1 LIGAQVDDSNI
12 SYNRIDYY
20 IVFPLNRIATANAL
34 HTAISQEEVK
44 YEYKNLVLP
53 SIKTTTVITMFG
65 SFTFLD
71 NSNAATFMDFLK
83 SKNINGV
90 LYAQIDMTINNHH
103 WSDDRV
109 QPDIILDQ
117 IILGD
122 ANAIPG
128 L

>member
-1 LIGAQVDDSNI
+1 
-12 SYNRIDYY
+12 
-20 IVFPLNRIATANAL
+20 
-34 HTAISQEEVK
+34 
-44 YEYKNLVLP
+44 
-53 SIKTTTVITMFG
+53 MFG
-65 SFTFLD
+65 SFTFLND
-71 NSNAATFMDFLK
+71 ADAQTFMDFLK

-109 QPDIILDQ
+109 QPAIFLDQ